1 MAKKEDKLYLNDIWE
16 AILKIEK
23 YTKGLSYEEFL
34 NNMMVIDAVVRNLEI
49 IGEATKNLSKEI
61 KSQYP
66 EIPWKEMAGIRDK
79 LIHEYFGID
88 LDIVWKT
95 IKYRLPELKKYLKRE
110 IER

>member
-66 EIPWKEMAGIRDK
+66 EIPWKEMAGMRDK

-88 LDIVWKT
+88 LDIV
-95 IKYRLPELKKYLKRE
+95 LENN
-110 IER
+110 